1 MNSTNLAGL
10 ADTNSVG
17 FGIHS
22 ICGTLASNPLAVNL
36 TPTGWTTVFGE
47 ANDAIVGL
55 SSQLNNLSADPGQ
68 LFTNDGSGRGFVHSP
83 GTERLGFLGPSV
95 LDPSAVPSQV
105 INLLNTPIS
114 SQVFH
119 LLNP

>member
-1 MNSTNLAGL
+1 
-10 ADTNSVG
+10 
-17 FGIHS
+17 
-22 ICGTLASNPLAVNL
+22 VNL

-95 LDPSAVPSQV
+95 LDPSAVPNQV

-114 SQVFH
+114 SQLFH